1 MGQVTFNKGTWR
13 FLIIDKSGL
22 YAQIHDEVYGNNIET
37 LNELMEI
44 YSDKRKYHCMVLEA

>member
-1 MGQVTFNKGTWR
+1 MGQVTFNKDTWR

-22 YAQIHDEVYGNNIET
+22 YAQIHDEVYGNNTET

-44 YSDKRKYHCMVLEA
+44 YSDKNKYQCVVLES

>member
-1 MGQVTFNKGTWR
+1 MRLMTFNKNTWR

-22 YAQIHDEVYGNNIET
+22 YAQIHDEVYGNNAET

-44 YSDKRKYHCMVLEA
+44 YSDKSKYQYMIIES

>member
-1 MGQVTFNKGTWR
+1 MGQVTFKKDTWR

-22 YAQIHDEVYGNNIET
+22 YAQIYDEVYGNNTET

-44 YSDKRKYHCMVLEA
+44 YSDKSRYQCVVLEV